1 MSDAGR
7 VRVTGLPL
15 LLAGSLLVLSAGIA
29 LLIREDIEGVELA
42 GAMLL
47 MGGGL
52 IMMGA
57 WSALEIRYHHHDG
70 DADDA

>member
-15 LLAGSLLVLSAGIA
+15 LLAGALLVLSSGIA
-29 LLIREDIEGVELA
+29 LLVREDIEGVELA

-57 WSALEIRYHHHDG
+57 WSALEIRYHRTDDDDG
-70 DADDA
+70 